1 LTEWSPHQK
10 IHHNFHTCKN
20 TRKRRGGGRARER
33 KEGRKPGPG
42 RASEIEIKRD
52 ERDRSREGVRGKGIY
67 AKLTEI
73 NDRNKAQL
81 LHDV

>member
-1 LTEWSPHQK
+1 M
-10 IHHNFHTCKN
+10 
-20 TRKRRGGGRARER
+20 
-33 KEGRKPGPG
+33 
-42 RASEIEIKRD
+42 SEIETKRD